1 MDWKAY
7 LRDFWAPLLKRKFNM
22 IAIAIFVGTYFRL
35 LPSWGSLF
43 GIFAF
48 LLAYTTIYY
57 YNDLLDYERDI
68 EHRFMPRDKL
78 LYHGKANFCDYIVLL
93 GWIPVVGVSL
103 AFLYSPLLGIFT
115 AFAILAN
122 HIRTHIS
129 QRLPRELLLGMVE
142 FLNFEAFWI
151 ALYGT
156 VIPGLAVPV
165 FVAYSAAY
173 ALNHAV
179 YKMRKQSLRRV
190 LRQPWVYA
198 MFLAFLVAAAF
209 SIPLAASSTL
219 HLVALITASVI
230 YFGLVGV
237 EALRYAEN
245 PEEGMS
251 RIVKAHEVGV
261 LLSGLVLVLIGA
273 AFVYAH
279 LPTIPAPIPAPHS
292 MVSILRSIDHY
303 QQQVLSLASQ
313 L

>member
-7 LRDFWAPLLKRKFNM
+7 LRDFWVPLLKRKFNM

-35 LPSWGSLF
+35 LPNWGSLF

-57 YNDLLDYERDI
+57 YNDLLDYERDMK
-68 EHRFMPRDKL
+68 HRFMPRDKL
-78 LYHGKANFCDYIVLL
+78 LYHGKASFRDYIILL

-103 AFLYSPLLGIFT
+103 AFLYSHLLGIFT

-122 HIRTHIS
+122 HIRTHVS
-129 QRLPRELLLGMVE
+129 QRLPRELLLGVVE

-151 ALYGT
+151 ALYGA

-179 YKMRKQSLRRV
+179 YKMRKQSLHRV

-209 SIPLAASSTL
+209 SIPLAASSAF
-219 HLVALITASVI
+219 HLVALITASII

-245 PEEGMS
+245 PEEGMP

-261 LLSGLVLVLIGA
+261 LLSGLVLVLVGA
-273 AFVYAH
+273 VIVYAH
-279 LPTIPAPIPAPHS
+279 LPNIPAPIPAPRS
-292 MVSILRSIDHY
+292 MFYLLQSIDHY
-303 QQQVLSLASQ
+303 QQQVLSLAGQ